1 MSLEA
6 KKNRERVRVRVA
18 VTHTSATAL
27 QNSRKGKLE
36 SGVSS
41 HRCAVLML
49 CLLPARWGSDV
60 RNGCDPVKGGGEG
73 NFLLLG
79 NGPLRSD
86 GGAALAL
93 SSRQAE
99 YANIERR
106 RAVGGEC

>member
-41 HRCAVLML
+41 HRRAVLML

-60 RNGCDPVKGGGEG
+60 RNGCDPVKGGGKVTSCCSEMDHC
-73 NFLLLG
+73 
-79 NGPLRSD
+79 GPT
-86 GGAALAL
+86 AALL
-93 SSRQAE
+93 
-99 YANIERR
+99 
-106 RAVGGEC
+106 